1 MAAPT
6 TKQYPKQN
14 PAFKEYWTQ
23 GRKDVGIY
31 SPNYLPGR
39 YFSRRDMNLL
49 GSVNGELVG
58 DIIEC
63 VVQVFKIATYE
74 TTVNIY
80 GESSSDKG
88 KVFYPGIN
96 LSCLV
101 ERSDISTE
109 NQGYG
114 PDRKQ
119 DIAYRFRE
127 RDCIITNYFPEIG
140 DLVLYNERYY
150 EVDNVVQEQFLGG
163 HPDKSWSL
171 IVNTHYTRLSKINL
185 VERQT

>member
-6 TKQYPKQN
+6 TPQYPKQN
-14 PAFKEYWTQ
+14 PAFPQYWTN
-23 GRKDVGIY
+23 GRKDIGIY
-31 SPNYLPGR
+31 GKNYSPGR
-39 YFSRRDMNLL
+39 YFSPRDINLL
-49 GSVNGELVG
+49 GSVNAELVG
-58 DIIEC
+58 DIIEN

-74 TTVNIY
+74 TVVNIY
-80 GESSSDKG
+80 GESSGEKG

-96 LSCLV
+96 
-101 ERSDISTE
+101 ISALIQREDLNVE
-109 NQGYG
+109 NQGFG

-119 DIAYRFRE
+119 DIVYRFRE
-127 RDCIITNYFPEIG
+127 RDCIITNFFPEIG

-150 EVDNVVQEQFLGG
+150 EIDNVIQEQFLGG

-171 IVNTHYTRLSKINL
+171 IVNTHYTRISKLNL

>member
-1 MAAPT
+1 MAAPVT
-6 TKQYPKQN
+6 PQYPKQN
-14 PAFKEYWTQ
+14 PAFPPYWTN

-31 SPNYLPGR
+31 GTNYSPGR
-39 YFSRRDMNLL
+39 YFSPRDINLL
-49 GSVNGELVG
+49 SSVNAELVG

-63 VVQVFKIATYE
+63 VVQLFKIATYE
-74 TTVNIY
+74 TNVNIY
-80 GESSSDKG
+80 GESSSEKG

-96 LSCLV
+96 MSALIQREDLNA
-101 ERSDISTE
+101 E
-109 NQGYG
+109 NQGFG

-119 DIAYRFRE
+119 DIVYRFRE
-127 RDCIITNYFPEIG
+127 RDCIITNFFPEIG

-150 EVDNVVQEQFLGG
+150 EIDNVIQEQFLGG

-171 IVNTHYTRLSKINL
+171 IVNTHYTRISKLNL

>member
-1 MAAPT
+1 MSAPT
-6 TKQYPKQN
+6 TNQYPKQN
-14 PAFKEYWTQ
+14 PSFREFWTQ

-49 GSVNGELVG
+49 GSVNSELVG

-63 VVQVFKIATYE
+63 IVQVFKISSNE

-80 GESSSDKG
+80 GESNSDDG

-101 ERSDISTE
+101 ERSDINTE

-119 DIAYRFRE
+119 DVVYKFRE
-127 RDCIITNYFPEIG
+127 RDCIVTNYFPEIG

-150 EVDNVVQEQFLGG
+150 EINNVVQEQFLGG

>member
-1 MAAPT
+1 MAAPVT
-6 TKQYPKQN
+6 PQYPKQN
-14 PAFKEYWTQ
+14 PSFPQYWTK

-31 SPNYLPGR
+31 GTNYSPGR
-39 YFSRRDMNLL
+39 YFSPRDINLL
-49 GSVNGELVG
+49 SSVNAELVG

-63 VVQVFKIATYE
+63 VVQLFKIATYE
-74 TTVNIY
+74 TVVNIY

-96 LSCLV
+96 M
-101 ERSDISTE
+101 STLIQREDLNAE
-109 NQGYG
+109 NQGFG

-119 DIAYRFRE
+119 DVVYRFRE

-150 EVDNVVQEQFLGG
+150 EIDNVIQEQFLGG